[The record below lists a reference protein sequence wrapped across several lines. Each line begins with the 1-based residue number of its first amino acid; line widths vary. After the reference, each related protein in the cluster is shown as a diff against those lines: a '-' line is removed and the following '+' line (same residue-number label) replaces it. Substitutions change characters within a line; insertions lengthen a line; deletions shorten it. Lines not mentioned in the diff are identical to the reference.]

1 MPIAIGVDIGGSHIS
16 SAAVNMITLEIL
28 PGTYNNGAVDSKAT
42 KEEIFEDWAGV
53 INKTLEKVKSEE
65 LLGIGMAMPG
75 PFEYRKGIALFEEND
90 KYETLYEVS
99 VGEEFPKYLLIK
111 NMKMR
116 FLNDASSFGLGG
128 YLTSKLKDAKKIIA
142 VTLGTG
148 FGASF
153 LKNQVPV
160 INGNDVPEGGCLWD
174 KEFKESFADDYF
186 STRWF
191 LQKHLELTGSD
202 GIKGVKDIVEED
214 NGSTKEIFEEFAKN
228 LSEFMLPHL
237 EKFDADLLVLGGN
250 ITKAHS
256 LFLPRLKQLWE
267 QNDCNVATAVIEN
280 TEVASIIG
288 ASYLFNEN
296 FWKSVKKELPT
307 R

>member
-16 SAAVNMITLEIL
+16 SAAVDMDTLKTI
-28 PGTYNNGAVDSKAT
+28 PGTYNNGVVDNKAT
-42 KEEIFEDWAGV
+42 KEKILDRWANV
-53 INKTLEKVKSEE
+53 INRTLEKVKNHE

-75 PFEYRKGIALFEEND
+75 PFEYKKGIALFEEND
-90 KYETLYEVS
+90 KYEALYEVS
-99 VGEEFPKYLLIK
+99 VSEELPQYLLEK
-111 NMKMR
+111 NLKIR

-128 YLTSKLKDAKKIIA
+128 SLTSRIRDAKKIIA

-153 LKNQVPV
+153 LKNNIPV
-160 INGNDVPEGGCLWD
+160 IRGNDVPEGGCLWD

-191 LQKHLELTGSD
+191 LQKHLELTGSN

-214 NGSTKEIFEEFAKN
+214 SRSTKEIFEEFAKN
-228 LSEFMLPHL
+228 LSEFMLPYL

-250 ITKAHS
+250 IAKSHS
-256 LFLPRLKQLWE
+256 LFLPKLTKFWE
-267 QNDCNVATAVIEN
+267 QNDCKVATAIIED
-280 TEVASIIG
+280 TEEASIIG
-288 ASYLFNEN
+288 SSYLFNEH
-296 FWKSVKKELPT
+296 FWKSAKNELPS